1 MATHGRLDLIGDSI
15 YQTQEDGHEWPSSLL
30 LIVNCRAR
38 RASVPILQY
47 ASVALIIPSWMVFVE
62 STAPQLKK
70 TLGPMTLWG
79 LGVGYVISG
88 EYFGWN
94 LGLPAGGSAGLL
106 IAFLLV
112 TTMYVTFV
120 FSYAELACA
129 IPRAGG
135 GFVYGIR
142 GLGHFGGYLTGV
154 AQVIEFVFAP
164 PAIAMAVGANA
175 QVWFPDVDPR
185 WIALIC
191 YLIFTLLNIWGVQ
204 QAATFELVVTILAVG
219 EILLFAALVGPHA
232 RWSNF
237 TANAWPNGWQGCFA
251 ALPFA
256 VWFYLAIEGVANVAE
271 EARNPQRDVAIGFG
285 SAIFTLVVLS
295 TTVMVCAV
303 GVGGWERIV
312 YSPQDLSVGTEGQ
325 ITVAREATTSDSP
338 LPLALTQVLT
348 KDHPMSHLLIGIGG
362 LGLIAS
368 LNGIILIAGRAIFEM
383 GRVGFLPRFLGIAS
397 ARTRTP
403 VAALATNFCIGVA
416 CILLADTGRLITLA
430 ALGAVTLY
438 PLSMQTLINLRHCEP
453 DLPRP
458 FRAPWYPVFPRIAQV
473 LSMFVLATMLC
484 VNFDGNALL
493 KSVTVWYAVVLLGA
507 LGYYGIVLIPGSR
520 PSVR

>member
-1 MATHGRLDLIGDSI
+1 MLPAT
-15 YQTQEDGHEWPSSLL
+15 WPD
-30 LIVNCRAR
+30 R
-38 RASVPILQY
+38 
-47 ASVALIIPSWMVFVE
+47 FVTFPGINPLE
-62 STAPQLKK
+62 SNSPQIEKEPQLKK
-70 TLGPMTLWG
+70 TLGPITLWG

-94 LGLPAGGSAGLL
+94 LGLPAGGSLGLL
-106 IAFLLV
+106 IAFLVV
-112 TTMYVTFV
+112 TVMYVTFV

-175 QVWFPDVDPR
+175 QIWFPEIDAR
-185 WIALIC
+185 WIALGC

-204 QAATFELVVTILAVG
+204 QAAAFELVVAVLAVG
-219 EILLFAALVGPHA
+219 EILLFAGLVGPHA
-232 RWSNF
+232 TVTNF
-237 TANAWPNGWQGCFA
+237 TANAWPHGWQGCFK

-285 SAIFTLVVLS
+285 SAILTLVILS
-295 TTVMVCAV
+295 STVMVCAV
-303 GVGGWERIV
+303 GVGGWERVVYEAKYLSQGADGTVIV
-312 YSPQDLSVGTEGQ
+312 APKASM
-325 ITVAREATTSDSP
+325 SDSP

-383 GRVGFLPRFLGIAS
+383 GRVGFLPRFLGVAS

-403 VAALATNFCIGVA
+403 VAALVINFAIGVA
-416 CILLADTGRLITLA
+416 AILLADTGRLITLA

-438 PLSMQTLINLRHCEP
+438 PLSMQTLINLRRQEP
-453 DLPRP
+453 ELHRP
-458 FRAPWYPVFPRIAQV
+458 FRTPCYPFFPRIAQV
-473 LSMFVLATMLC
+473 LSTLVLGIMLFE
-484 VNFDGNALL
+484 NFDA
-493 KSVTVWYAVVLLGA
+493 KAPMASVTVWYGLVLLA
-507 LGYYGIVLIPGSR
+507 AFAYYLLVLIPRSR
-520 PSVR
+520 P

>member
-1 MATHGRLDLIGDSI
+1 
-15 YQTQEDGHEWPSSLL
+15 
-30 LIVNCRAR
+30 
-38 RASVPILQY
+38 
-47 ASVALIIPSWMVFVE
+47 
-62 STAPQLKK
+62 
-70 TLGPMTLWG
+70 MTLWG

-94 LGLPAGGSAGLL
+94 LGLPAGGSLGML
-106 IAFLLV
+106 IAFLIV

-175 QVWFPDVDPR
+175 HIWFPTLDPR
-185 WIALIC
+185 LAALVC

-204 QAATFELVVTILAVG
+204 QAAAFEFVVAVLAVG
-219 EILLFAALVGPHA
+219 EILLFAGLVGPHA
-232 RWSNF
+232 SLAKF
-237 TANAWPNGWQGCFA
+237 SANGWPHGWMGCFA

-271 EARNPQRDVAIGFG
+271 EARNPQRDIAIGFG
-285 SAIFTLVVLS
+285 SALATLVGLATLVMLS
-295 TTVMVCAV
+295 AV

-312 YSPQDLSVGTEGQ
+312 YSPEYLSVGSEGQ
-325 ITVAREATTSDSP
+325 IIVAASATTSDSP

-348 KDHPMSHLLIGIGG
+348 PEHPMSHLLIGVGG

-368 LNGIILIAGRAIFEM
+368 LNGIILIAGRALFEM
-383 GRVGFLPRFLGIAS
+383 GRVGFLPRFIGLTWS
-397 ARTRTP
+397 RTSTP
-403 VAALATNFCIGVA
+403 AAALLVNLGIGVA
-416 CILLADTGRLITLA
+416 SILLADTERLITLA
-430 ALGAVTLY
+430 AMGAVTLY
-438 PLSMQTLINLRHCEP
+438 PLSMQTLINLRRREP
-453 DLPRP
+453 EMHRP
-458 FRAPWYPVFPRIAQV
+458 FLSPCYPYFPRIAQILSIAV
-473 LSMFVLATMLC
+473 LVTMLC
-484 VNFDGNALL
+484 MKFDSASPST
-493 KSVTVWYAVVLLGA
+493 SVTVWYAIVLLIA
-507 LGYYGIVLIPGSR
+507 LAYYGLVQLPRSR
-520 PSVR
+520 P

>member
-1 MATHGRLDLIGDSI
+1 MSMLSIRPTQPSRDIPLDPQAPQHPD
-15 YQTQEDGHEWPSSLL
+15 T
-30 LIVNCRAR
+30 
-38 RASVPILQY
+38 
-47 ASVALIIPSWMVFVE
+47 
-62 STAPQLKK
+62 PQLKK
-70 TLGPMTLWG
+70 SLGPWTLWG

-94 LGLPAGGSAGLL
+94 LGLPAGGSLGLL

-135 GFVYGIR
+135 GFVYGLR

-175 QVWFPDVDPR
+175 RIWFPDADAR
-185 WIALIC
+185 QIAMIC
-191 YLIFTLLNIWGVQ
+191 YLLFTLLNIWGVQ
-204 QAATFELVVTILAVG
+204 QAATFELVVALLAVG
-219 EILLFAALVGPHA
+219 EILLFASLVGPHA
-232 RWSNF
+232 SLSRF
-237 TANAWPNGWQGCFA
+237 TANAWPNGWMGCFA

-271 EARNPQRDVAIGFG
+271 EARHPQRDIAIGFG
-285 SAIFTLVVLS
+285 SAILTLVVLS

-312 YSPQDLSVGTEGQ
+312 YVPSDLTVGAHGQ
-325 ITVAREATTSDSP
+325 VIVAPGSTPSDSP

-348 KDHPMSHLLIGIGG
+348 KNHPMSHLLIGIGG

-383 GRVGFLPRFLGIAS
+383 GRVGFLPRFLGVAS
-397 ARTRTP
+397 PRTGTP
-403 VAALATNFCIGVA
+403 IAALAANFCVGVA
-416 CILLADTGRLITLA
+416 SIQWLNTDKLITLA
-430 ALGAVTLY
+430 ALGAVSLY
-438 PLSMQTLINLRHCEP
+438 PLSMQTLINLRRHEP
-453 DLPRP
+453 DLHRP
-458 FRAPWYPVFPRIAQV
+458 FKTPFYPFFPRIAQV
-473 LSMFVLATMLC
+473 LSISVLVTMLC
-484 VNFDGNALL
+484 VNFDRSKLQS
-493 KSVTVWYAVVLLGA
+493 SVTVWYVAVLLGA
-507 LGYYGIVLIPGSR
+507 LSYYGLALKPRRKSQ
-520 PSVR
+520 